1 MGSLSLQDTGLEC
14 TLHGINLFTLYVS
27 NLHVVPVPNS
37 LSLLLTVGGA
47 DYRGGECCW
56 QH

>member
-27 NLHVVPVPNS
+27 NLHVVPRAKQLVCS
-37 LSLLLTVGGA
+37 TDG
-47 DYRGGECCW
+47 RGRGL
-56 QH
+56 